1 MASSKNKIIGCLPYL
16 VVAILL
22 SWGMYE
28 CKYQYSYWRDYQ
40 VRPWAYNR
48 DKNAKLLVGSWQGKF
63 KDPDGIEK
71 SIVLEVFVPLSDA
84 ERREKA
90 SRSHRRRTRGG
101 LGSTSEKRMFEGKAQ
116 VKSRLGI
123 ENYLLS
129 GSVRKE
135 DFHQLKMDFRAE
147 DEKTRL
153 QPNFCINLI
162 ESGNW
167 SEDKM
172 SLQLGFAYFKADG
185 SSFWS
190 SADPRHSYITSC
202 PLSRIQNSK
211 N

>member
-1 MASSKNKIIGCLPYL
+1 MASNKNKLIGCLPYL
-16 VVAILL
+16 LVAILL

-28 CKYQYSYWRDYQ
+28 CDYQYSYWRDYQ

-71 SIVLEVFVPLSDA
+71 SMVLEVFVPLSDA
-84 ERREKA
+84 DRRKKA

-123 ENYLLS
+123 EDYLLS
-129 GSVRKE
+129 GSVGKE
-135 DFHQLKMDFRAE
+135 DFHQLKMGFRAE
-147 DEKTRL
+147 EEKTRL

-190 SADPRHSYITSC
+190 SSDPRHSYKTTC
-202 PLSRIQNSK
+202 QLSRIQNPK